1 MDRGVTGKYQV
12 FSSSGEEFRAFIP
25 LPLPPLPPMEIS
37 GERQLLLERAT
48 NALGRLDSISTLLP
62 NPHLFLYS
70 YVRREA
76 VLSSQI
82 EGTQSSL
89 SDLLLFELEEVP
101 GTPLDD
107 VVEVS
112 NYIAAMEHGIK
123 RLGEGFPLSNR
134 LLKEMHSVLM
144 ARGRGSDKQ
153 PGEFRRSQNWI
164 GGTRPGNAGFV
175 PPPSEEVEP
184 CMSALEGFLHDQ
196 SGIPVLI
203 KAALA
208 HVQFETIHPFLDG
221 NGRLGRLLIVLLL
234 HHGGLLSEPLLYLSL
249 YLKQHRAVYYGH
261 LERVRT
267 TGDWEAWVDFFLE
280 GVEQTANGAVQ
291 TAKRLMNLFDADENK
306 VRLTGRSAA
315 NGLRVLS
322 ALRQRPALTL
332 KHLCEA
338 HRMTFPTASK
348 SIQILVSA
356 GIVRELTGRR
366 RNRVF
371 VYKDYLGVLNEGG
384 QPL

>member
-1 MDRGVTGKYQV
+1 
-12 FSSSGEEFRAFIP
+12 
-25 LPLPPLPPMEIS
+25 
-37 GERQLLLERAT
+37 
-48 NALGRLDSISTLLP
+48 
-62 NPHLFLYS
+62 
-70 YVRREA
+70 
-76 VLSSQI
+76 
-82 EGTQSSL
+82 
-89 SDLLLFELEEVP
+89 
-101 GTPLDD
+101 
-107 VVEVS
+107 
-112 NYIAAMEHGIK
+112 
-123 RLGEGFPLSNR
+123 
-134 LLKEMHSVLM
+134 
-144 ARGRGSDKQ
+144 
-153 PGEFRRSQNWI
+153 
-164 GGTRPGNAGFV
+164 
-175 PPPSEEVEP
+175 
-184 CMSALEGFLHDQ
+184 MSALEGFLHDQ